1 MPENQQNYNHQNQH
15 QQTTNQNYTDMK
27 KTSVICAFAAVAAG
41 AFFFGVQ
48 SKNSETQAAIQAN
61 QELRTQLAREYP
73 SENRPCQNMAFSSEC
88 IVDACKN
95 GNAYWVIYD
104 DVDAGME
111 NIPIRVDSVTYAK
124 CVESI
129 HNGTE
134 MLGTLEENQPDV
146 YTFKEY
152 EYERLY
158 TSAE

>member
-1 MPENQQNYNHQNQH
+1 
-15 QQTTNQNYTDMK
+15 MK

-48 SKNSETQAAIQAN
+48 SKNSETQAAIQ
-61 QELRTQLAREYP
+61 ELRTQLAKEYP
-73 SENRPCQNMAFSSEC
+73 SENRPCQSMAFSSEC
-88 IVDACKN
+88 IVDACEN

-104 DVDAGME
+104 DVDAGVE
-111 NIPIRVDSVTYAK
+111 NTPIRVDSVTYAK

-129 HNGTE
+129 HKGTE

-152 EYERLY
+152 EYECLY
-158 TSAE
+158 LSAE